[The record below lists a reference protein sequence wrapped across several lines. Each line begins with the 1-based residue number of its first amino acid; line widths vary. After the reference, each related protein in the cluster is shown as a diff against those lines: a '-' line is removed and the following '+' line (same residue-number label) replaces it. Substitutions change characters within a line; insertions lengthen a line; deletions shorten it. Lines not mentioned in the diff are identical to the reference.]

1 MITNKIF
8 RCIAKNGAPVFF
20 HALSCRV
27 WSVVLH
33 VAWVVLENLVAEL
46 RTVDVHID
54 FGCGDALVP
63 QHLLNGAQIGSTLKQ
78 MGGK

>member
-20 HALSCRV
+20 YALSCRM

-33 VAWVVLENLVAEL
+33 VAWVVL
-46 RTVDVHID
+46 
-54 FGCGDALVP
+54 
-63 QHLLNGAQIGSTLKQ
+63 
-78 MGGK
+78 